1 MRKFLLPAVAVA
13 VLAGLWGGLKPG
25 SGAPTEPQTR
35 HYRLS
40 FVDGQYQGPETLTAY
55 QGDTVQ
61 FNVFSDQDDAMHV
74 HGYEKHLVLPS
85 GATAVLRFT
94 AENSGR
100 FMLELHGSD
109 LQFGALEVYPRR

>member
-1 MRKFLLPAVAVA
+1 MSRLLAWIEGILLLVI
-13 VLAGLWGGLKPG
+13 
-25 SGAPTEPQTR
+25 SGCGDP
-35 HYRLS
+35 L
-40 FVDGQYQGPETLTAY
+40 VDGQYQGPETLTAY

-61 FNVFSDQDDAMHV
+61 LDVFSDQDDAMHV

-109 LQFGALEVYPRR
+109 LQFGSLEVYPRR